1 MKILAFILCNLA
13 FLAESRSQAQIR
25 SAKNWSSHIVQQNSE
40 LGDISEGGL
49 YRVKI
54 EWVAPLLA
62 GTLNNSAK
70 LFFYDAYGVPK
81 AIRMLSFKPFM
92 VSMGHGS
99 LRGSKLLM
107 KPDQSDG
114 SNWTVENIFFSMA
127 GQADEW
133 AIDIEGSFG
142 EDKDR
147 VRVLIPVPV
156 TE

>member
-1 MKILAFILCNLA
+1 MKILKIIACNLVA
-13 FLAESRSQAQIR
+13 LQASLGEAQVSRS
-25 SAKNWSSHIVQQNSE
+25 SNWTPSVLQQNAE
-40 LGDISEGGL
+40 LGEISEGGL

-70 LFFYDAYGVPK
+70 VSFYDAYGVPK
-81 AIRMLSFKPFM
+81 DIQMVSFKPFM

-99 LRGSKLLM
+99 LRGSKLIM
-107 KPDQSDG
+107 KSDPNDG
-114 SNWTVENIFFSMA
+114 SNWSVENIFFSMP
-127 GQADEW
+127 GQANEW
-133 AIDIEGSFG
+133 AIDIEGSLG